1 MTVMKILLPFFYII
15 FIPLFAWA
23 QSEKE
28 LMHLTNWEF
37 NFSKSIDEVKA
48 GDEIDLVISVLID
61 DDWFLYSSD
70 FDPDL
75 GPMPAEFHFE
85 ENDSYELVDSTK
97 AVNSKKKYDE
107 MWEGDYT
114 YFKHNGEF
122 RQTIKVL
129 KETLSV
135 KGSQTYQLCSEID
148 GSCIP
153 FEAEFVFQ
161 FKK

>member
-1 MTVMKILLPFFYII
+1 MRILLLFFYMM
-15 FIPLFAWA
+15 FITLFALA

-28 LMHLTNWEF
+28 LMRLTKWEF
-37 NFSKSIDEVKA
+37 YFSKSIDSIKT
-48 GDEIDLVISVLID
+48 GDVLDLIISITYIDE
-61 DDWFLYSSD
+61 DWYLYSSD

-75 GPMPAEFHFE
+75 GPMPATFQFE
-85 ENDSYELVDSTK
+85 KNDSYELVDTLK

-129 KETLSV
+129 KKEELSI
-135 KGSQTYQLCSEID
+135 KGFQTYQLCSEID

-153 FEAEFVFQ
+153 FEKEFIF
-161 FKK
+161 